1 MEYNNRKI
9 IILGTPKNFGLNL
22 VIRGQLESL
31 GFEVVDINI
40 EEKAFYYKS
49 YFLRL
54 KNLFRKLILKD
65 HQYKN
70 LLRKRFLDEQYEEK
84 FAHIQRA
91 DYALFIRADIF
102 PKSIISQVKSI
113 TELTVAYQWDGLNRY
128 PDIFS
133 RMELFD
139 RFFVF
144 DPADLAIDGTLP
156 LTNFYLDQ
164 QLTEQENGS
173 LIIPSIDILFIGTYI
188 EERIADIYR
197 FFNLFKDRKELKI
210 KAIINTHSDKLI
222 KEIKEK
228 CPIIST
234 IYDGITYLENIDM
247 VKRSNVLV
255 DFSNYLHDGL
265 SFRVFEAI
273 GFKKK
278 LITTQKSIKEYDFYQ
293 PENILIIDST
303 TDYDQV
309 ITFLNAPM
317 QEISSIIKR
326 KYSFSNW
333 IKYVLD
339 QKDYIPINFPI
350 QL

>member
-9 IILGTPKNFGLNL
+9 IILGTPTNFGLNL

-49 YFLRL
+49 HFLRL

-70 LLRKRFLDEQYEEK
+70 LLRKRFLDEQYQEK
-84 FAHIQRA
+84 FAHIQQA
-91 DYALFIRADIF
+91 DYALFIRPDIF
-102 PKSIISQVKSI
+102 PKSIISKVKSI
-113 TELTVAYQWDGLNRY
+113 TGLTVAYQWDGLNRY

-133 RMELFD
+133 RMGLFD

-144 DPADLAIDGTLP
+144 DPVDLAVTGTLP

-164 QLTEQENGS
+164 QVTQHEIGNS
-173 LIIPSIDILFIGTYI
+173 PRPNTDILFIGTYI
-188 EERIADIYR
+188 KERIADIYQ
-197 FFNLFKDRKELKI
+197 FFNLFKNKEDIKI
-210 KAIINTHSDKLI
+210 NAIINTHSQELVR
-222 KEIKEK
+222 EIQEN
-228 CPIIST
+228 CPVIT
-234 IYDGITYLENIDM
+234 TTYDGITYLENIDM

-273 GFKKK
+273 GFNKK
-278 LITTQKSIKEYDFYQ
+278 LITTQKSIKKYDFYQ

-309 ITFLNAPM
+309 MTFLNAPM

-339 QKDYIPINFPI
+339 QEDYIPINFPT